1 MNATRYLP
9 KWTKRFVIEGG
20 GRDPLGLSRVAFFL
34 TDYLLTGIITT
45 TDRARYYSFYC
56 WVLWHIEQ
64 EESSKNYDDFVSALR
79 RREAAMAMATLAA
92 KPLLSPVGVKVV
104 RDQLERGKQTG
115 EYDCNFQVLP
125 SNRLGGY
132 GQYYGSSIYHLKL
145 SYNDETYIGKIA
157 GDGEDL
163 ARAFHETIE
172 NTEYVKGRK
181 YLENHISET
190 DLAELQKSFTLDA
203 IGNDFALKEREKLIE
218 IFFALNENFSDEK
231 SQFRRQTLTILL
243 HLLAEYEKHDA
254 LVETQDARAID
265 EYLLF
270 AIYYDVLWTSDDGIE
285 NYDKLQ
291 NHNHCY
297 ALWQQFCLHQFIG
310 QALEYL
316 LYSVLEAVGTDVT
329 GKSLTNTIEKI
340 TQPAFFDRLE
350 EVTGTNCET
359 PQKFLSGL
367 GIKAIPDEVFCR
379 KQQKDVSPI
388 HSQSEAQTFDLEEK
402 TAEEAAA
409 KAVLL
414 LGTLYGKWRGMFQDN
429 IMRLVAQ
436 HAGSEVWAQRVLPRM
451 DDWLNPETTWEDALS
466 DLIEEFILN
475 QHDRIMYEKRR
486 LDSSWL
492 HRAGGKII
500 KDQDYRPNWR
510 ASRFFNA
517 ARIMADL
524 QLIEIDEEKKISIT
538 DEGEKLLQRLVN
550 KDND

>member
-1 MNATRYLP
+1 M
-9 KWTKRFVIEGG
+9 IEGG

-45 TDRARYYSFYC
+45 TDRARYYSFYS
-56 WVLWHIEQ
+56 WTLWHIEQ
-64 EESSKNYDDFVSALR
+64 EEKSEKYEDFVNSFR
-79 RREAAMAMATLAA
+79 RREAAMAMATMAA
-92 KPLLSPVGVKVV
+92 EPLLSPVGVKVV
-104 RDQLERGKQTG
+104 RDHLERGKQTNQ
-115 EYDCNFQVLP
+115 YDCNFKVLP
-125 SNRLGGY
+125 SNPMGGY

-145 SYNDETYIGKIA
+145 SYNNENYIGKIV

-163 ARAFHETIE
+163 ARAFHETIK
-172 NTEYVKGRK
+172 NTEYIRNRK
-181 YLENHISET
+181 YLEDFISET
-190 DLAELQKSFTLDA
+190 DLAELQESFTLDA
-203 IGNDFALKEREKLIE
+203 IGNDFALEEREKLTE

-254 LVETQDARAID
+254 LVETRDARKID

-270 AIYYDVLWTSDDGIE
+270 AIYYDVLWTNSDGIE
-285 NYDKLQ
+285 TFDKLQ
-291 NHNHCY
+291 DHNYCY
-297 ALWQQFCLHQFIG
+297 ALWQQFCLHQFTG

-316 LYSVLEAVGTDVT
+316 LYSVLEAVGADVT

-340 TQPAFFDRLE
+340 TQASFFDCLE
-350 EVTGTNCET
+350 EITGINCET
-359 PQKFLSGL
+359 PQMFLSGL
-367 GIKAIPDEVFCR
+367 GIKAIPDETFSK

-388 HSQSEAQTFDLEEK
+388 HPHSEAQIFELEEK
-402 TAEEAAA
+402 TAEAAAA

-414 LGTLYGKWRGMFQDN
+414 LGSLYGKWHGMFQDN
-429 IMRLVAQ
+429 IMLLVAQ
-436 HAGSEVWAQRVLPRM
+436 HAGSEVWAQSVLPTM
-451 DDWLNPETTWEDALS
+451 DNWLNPETTWKDALS
-466 DLIEEFILN
+466 GLIEEFILN

-524 QLIEIDEEKKISIT
+524 QLIEIDEEKKISVT
-538 DEGEKLLQRLVN
+538 KEGEKLLSRLVN
-550 KDND
+550 KNNG